1 MDSLGAPSNFL
12 VQCFQLL
19 IQPDGQFLGGLLYA
33 NVLYHEDANAC
44 HGLDYMRTSHGGQ
57 AVSDTHTHTHT
68 RAACMVVFCM
78 RTYYTMKMPMHAMV
92 QTMCEHAKTMSFRID
107 L

>member
-57 AVSDTHTHTHT
+57 AVSDTHTHTCSMHGGLLY
-68 RAACMVVFCM
+68 ANILYDEDANACHGSDYV
-78 RTYYTMKMPMHAMV
+78 RT
-92 QTMCEHAKTMSFRID
+92 CENHEFPY
-107 L
+107 